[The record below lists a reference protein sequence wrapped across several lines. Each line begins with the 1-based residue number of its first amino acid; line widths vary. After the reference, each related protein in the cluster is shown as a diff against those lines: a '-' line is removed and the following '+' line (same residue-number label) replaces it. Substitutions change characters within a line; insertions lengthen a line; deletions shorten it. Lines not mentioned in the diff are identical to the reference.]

1 MDDFS
6 DKVAAY
12 GAEVRNIGDRVVEN
26 LSSGINRIRD
36 QEAGDRA
43 GDRDGDRDRGMGG
56 AGSRFWG
63 GRCKLSSQCSY
74 LTLGHTNLQVSS
86 CDTSTQGI
94 ARISKAYARYMQGMA
109 R

>member
-6 DKVAAY
+6 NKMAAY

-26 LSSGINRIRD
+26 FSSGINRIRD

-43 GDRDGDRDRGMGG
+43 GDRARGRGG

>member
-12 GAEVRNIGDRVVEN
+12 GADVRNIGDRVVEN
-26 LSSGINRIRD
+26 FSSGINRIRD

-43 GDRDGDRDRGMGG
+43 RDRGMGG

-94 ARISKAYARYMQGMA
+94 ARISKAYARYMQGMV